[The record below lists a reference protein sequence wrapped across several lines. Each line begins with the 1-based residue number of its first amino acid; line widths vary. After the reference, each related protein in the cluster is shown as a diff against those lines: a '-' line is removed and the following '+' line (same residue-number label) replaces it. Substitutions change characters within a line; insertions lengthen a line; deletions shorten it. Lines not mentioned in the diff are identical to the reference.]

1 MPQILKGNLSSELD
15 KIWTQIRL
23 GVFDSDRVE
32 QLKHGLLIDKFRKLI
47 GGDEEMVE
55 KQVQVKLRTGLQ
67 ARPAALFVQ
76 EANRFSSDVFLE
88 KDGKKVN
95 AKSIMGLMSLAIS
108 SGSFIQLIVEGND
121 ENEAIVELANFIEQ
135 EG

>member
-1 MPQILKGNLSSELD
+1 
-15 KIWTQIRL
+15 
-23 GVFDSDRVE
+23 
-32 QLKHGLLIDKFRKLI
+32 
-47 GGDEEMVE
+47 MVE
-55 KQVQVKLRTGLQ
+55 RQVQVKLRTGLQ

-88 KDGKKVN
+88 KDGIKVS

-108 SGSFIQLIVEGND
+108 SGTVIQLIAEGND
-121 ENEAIVELANFIEQ
+121 ENQAIVELANFIEK